1 MDQLGHSRF
10 FIRFGSTDR
19 QLAVDS
25 QILNFMLNLSK
36 RSEPQDGQQSYIG
49 GRPSLPPGTTLPVC
63 RLCGQPQTFMFQVAF
78 PSEADWSGKTLSCF
92 ACMRCADERFLIPE
106 MLDDHCQGCNIPA
119 SFLTSYERNFA
130 FLAFP
135 TDDARIVEDYDE
147 QVAFFALEG
156 ESDSA
161 SGVFGKIGGVPNWV
175 LDDESPATYNSTTP
189 MVFLLELMPGIQF
202 TKVEG
207 ALPQTELDIFGS
219 PSPSPL
225 EYYQLF
231 LGNAIYLFGT
241 SVGDSLVYAV
251 TQV

>member
-1 MDQLGHSRF
+1 M
-10 FIRFGSTDR
+10 
-19 QLAVDS
+19 
-25 QILNFMLNLSK
+25 
-36 RSEPQDGQQSYIG
+36 
-49 GRPSLPPGTTLPVC
+49 
-63 RLCGQPQTFMFQVAF
+63 
-78 PSEADWSGKTLSCF
+78 SCF
-92 ACMRCADERFLIPE
+92 ACMKCADERFVIPE
-106 MLDDHCQGCNIPA
+106 MLDDHRQGCNIPA
-119 SFLTSYERNFA
+119 DFLASYERNFA

-135 TDDARIVEDYDE
+135 TDDARIVDNYDE
-147 QVAFFALEG
+147 EVAFFALEV
-156 ESDSA
+156 ESGST
-161 SGVFGKIGGVPNWV
+161 SGDFGKIGGVPNWV
-175 LDDESPATYNSTTP
+175 LDDESPATCDSTIP

-241 SVGDSLVYAV
+241 SVDDSLVYAV